1 MWHTEVMVT
10 EDELRA
16 ARKAHDEAVT
26 EATRI
31 REEADRKRAE
41 IVVRALGEGMP
52 QKDIIEAMGY
62 SRETVRR
69 ITLAAKES

>member
-1 MWHTEVMVT
+1 MVT
-10 EDELRA
+10 EDELKA
-16 ARKAHDEAVT
+16 ARKAHDEAVA

-31 REEADRKRAE
+31 REEADRKRTE
-41 IVVRALGEGMP
+41 IVTRALAEGMP

-69 ITLAAKES
+69 ITMAGKKESTA

>member
-1 MWHTEVMVT
+1 MVT

-16 ARKAHDEAVT
+16 ARKTHDKAVA

-31 REEADRKRAE
+31 REGADRKRAE
-41 IVVRALGEGMP
+41 IVMRALAEGMP
-52 QKDIIEAMGY
+52 QKSIIEAMGY

-69 ITLAAKES
+69 ITLAAKEEQAA

>member
-1 MWHTEVMVT
+1 MVT
-10 EDELRA
+10 EDELKA

-31 REEADRKRAE
+31 REEADRRRAE
-41 IVVRALGEGMP
+41 IVMRALAEGMP
-52 QKDIIEAMGY
+52 QKTIIEAMNY

-69 ITLAAKES
+69 ITLAAKKEQTA